1 MDFVLCILPWTVVWK
16 LQMKPKEKIGIAIA
30 MSFGLL

>member
-1 MDFVLCILPWTVVWK
+1 MDFVLVLLPWTVVWG
-16 LQMKPKEKIGIAIA
+16 LQMKLKEKIGIAVA